1 MPTADPPPPAD
12 RLVALEGA
20 FNFRDLGGYP
30 AGPGRRTRWRRLFRS
45 DTLSELTADDLATL
59 ELLGVATVI
68 DLRTAAEVDRDGRV
82 ALDPERVHWA
92 HLSVL
97 RDEAGESAAAPSGD
111 EPAERYLW
119 YLSHNS
125 ATLVRAI
132 ELVAEPGRTP
142 LVFHCAAGKDRTGVL
157 AALVLSL
164 IGVAPEVVVAD
175 YALTA
180 ERMPL
185 ILERLRRHPVWG
197 PRIAEAPGARFSVQ
211 AETMERFLAGLDDR
225 YGGVAGW
232 AAGAGLDP
240 SVVAA
245 LDRLLVE
252 PVPADGPGLAQPI
265 T

>member
-1 MPTADPPPPAD
+1 VPDLAPDP
-12 RLVALEGA
+12 RLIELEGA

-45 DTLSELTADDLATL
+45 DTLSELTPGDLATL
-59 ELLGVATVI
+59 EALGVATVI
-68 DLRTAAEVDRDGRV
+68 DLRTSAEVDRDGRV
-82 ALDPERVHWA
+82 DLDPRRVHYA

-97 RDEAGESAAAPSGD
+97 REEAGESAGAPGGD
-111 EPAERYLW
+111 QPAERYLW

-125 ATLVRAI
+125 PTLVRAI
-132 ELVAEPGRTP
+132 ELIGDPTRAP

-164 IGVAPEVVVAD
+164 VGVDREVVVAD

-185 ILERLRRHPVWG
+185 IVERLRRHPVYG
-197 PRIAEAPGARFSVQ
+197 PRMAEVPSATFGVRADTMARFL
-211 AETMERFLAGLDDR
+211 EGLDER
-225 YGGVAGW
+225 YGGPFGW
-232 AAGAGLDP
+232 AAEAGVDP

-245 LDRLLVE
+245 LDELLVE
-252 PVPADGPGLAQPI
+252 EAPDDGAGPAIPI